1 MQDFFRGRRLR
12 QTPQMRDFFRETPP
26 VLVEDL
32 IMPYFV
38 VETEDQSLEKEIGTM
53 PGQYDLSLTKLE
65 EHVAKAVGNGL
76 RNVILFGIPGS
87 KDEKASGA
95 YAEDIPGY
103 HQSFVM
109 GRRAMVCCQADT
121 SLCGITV
128 TGVKINEMK
137 KDDWYKVKGKLKTVD
152 LQGGGKTVVLY
163 ADAINC
169 YTAPQDPYVYFS

>member
-65 EHVAKAVGNGL
+65 EHVAKAVDNGL
-76 RNVILFGIPGS
+76 RNIILSVSRVPRMKRPAAPMPKTALF
-87 KDEKASGA
+87 
-95 YAEDIPGY
+95 
-103 HQSFVM
+103 
-109 GRRAMVCCQADT
+109 RRPA
-121 SLCGITV
+121 G
-128 TGVKINEMK
+128 
-137 KDDWYKVKGKLKTVD
+137 
-152 LQGGGKTVVLY
+152 
-163 ADAINC
+163 
-169 YTAPQDPYVYFS
+169 P

>member
-65 EHVAKAVGNGL
+65 EHVTKAVDNGL
-76 RNVILFGIPGS
+76 RNVILFRIRKYHS
-87 KDEKASGA
+87 LLRIRYINFVFNA
-95 YAEDIPGY
+95 YSNQII
-103 HQSFVM
+103 SSLIL
-109 GRRAMVCCQADT
+109 RA
-121 SLCGITV
+121 
-128 TGVKINEMK
+128 
-137 KDDWYKVKGKLKTVD
+137 
-152 LQGGGKTVVLY
+152 
-163 ADAINC
+163 
-169 YTAPQDPYVYFS
+169 

>member
-65 EHVAKAVGNGL
+65 EHVAKAVDNGL
-76 RNVILFGIPGS
+76 RNIILFGIPGS

-95 YAEDIPGY
+95 YAEDGII
-103 HQSFVM
+103 QKAC
-109 GRRAMVCCQADT
+109 RASVST
-121 SLCGITV
+121 
-128 TGVKINEMK
+128 
-137 KDDWYKVKGKLKTVD
+137 
-152 LQGGGKTVVLY
+152 
-163 ADAINC
+163 
-169 YTAPQDPYVYFS
+169 